1 MSFKIPSA
9 DEFIK
14 RLNDLDEKTFDSIY
28 ERLIYD
34 IETDKINEALDVF
47 SKSLVKKSTIFKLNP
62 SISNSSDKSI
72 GNVSLSDSYIH
83 HSSQEDINPLLKGKK
98 INTKNLINSEFV
110 SSGEEVA

>member
-62 SISNSSDKSI
+62 SIS
-72 GNVSLSDSYIH
+72 DSYIH

>member
-1 MSFKIPSA
+1 MF
-9 DEFIK
+9 
-14 RLNDLDEKTFDSIY
+14 
-28 ERLIYD
+28 
-34 IETDKINEALDVF
+34 F

-98 INTKNLINSEFV
+98 INTKILLIVNLFLV
-110 SSGEEVA
+110 VRKWPK